1 MQRPSAG
8 LHGWVL
14 LTPTSHGKASTQYD
28 DWDFGTCSIGLEA
41 VSSWWTVS
49 HQSPSFTTANPTA
62 SAKQSRNTRLF
73 CTPCH
78 QWYESCC
85 FPKNHPHLG
94 NAWTQVQHLDSW
106 VCFRQLSHLFKQ
118 YQGSDSHFHSSCT
131 SQPPVLHTA
140 VCRAMHVE
148 LLSGKPSVLW

>member
-1 MQRPSAG
+1 MGCQCRSLPRAYTAEFCLRPHPMVRH
-8 LHGWVL
+8 LHSMMTG
-14 LTPTSHGKASTQYD
+14 
-28 DWDFGTCSIGLEA
+28 ILERA
-41 VSSWWTVS
+41 QLAWKLSPVS

-148 LLSGKPSVLW
+148 LLSGKPSVL